1 MLSVQ
6 PLKSAQGAADYYAA
20 AFNYYAGD
28 AQALRW
34 LGKGAE
40 YLGLSG
46 VVEKE
51 QMLQLLEGK
60 LPNGQVLQNKK
71 GEHRPGFDMTY
82 SAPKSVSIL
91 IGLQADPKL
100 EQFHDLAVERSISR
114 IEKEFAQARVVIDGK
129 VHYVDTG
136 KLVTAAFR
144 QPSSRANDPATHT
157 HGVTMN
163 ITITDEDGKA
173 RSLASDIHGNQGV
186 VEQLQ
191 QYVTYGGLVYR
202 TELANLLKENNYRLE
217 DVGKGM
223 FEIAGFSKEVLREF
237 STRRVDIE
245 EVMQENGWEG
255 SRLASKATL
264 LTRPSKEEH
273 DINILRADWN
283 ARAGKLGFDAHQFV
297 KNHKEET
304 VKPEA
309 PGFLES
315 LKSKIF
321 SLFYEKKDLIALEAK
336 EAVFVAIESIAQKES
351 VFSVRDLKE
360 AALRHTLTGKT
371 VVPIHAIEQCIEHH
385 IDNQT
390 LYAATDPL
398 TQRDMLTT
406 PWALTLETE
415 TLSRINTN
423 QGVVK
428 PIASNAAVTRLIN
441 DFEAHSK
448 YGLTPSQKNALL
460 HTFTSSDR
468 FQAIQGYAGT
478 GKTTML
484 QLTKQLAEEKGFE
497 LRGIAVTSSA
507 VNELRN
513 KAGINADV
521 FPIVHQ
527 ELLHAKKNSL
537 QNTIFILDEASMLS
551 TVQGHELIKLIEQKG
566 GRNILVG
573 DDAQLSSVKCGRIFG
588 QAQEYGIQTSKLT
601 DIIRQTN
608 DNAKASVQHSIE
620 RELHDSIQK
629 IHEVKEF
636 KTHEERISAV
646 AHRWLSLSQSVRDRT
661 LVFAPTHAN
670 RQKITDIIRK
680 GLKKEG
686 ILIGNEIHLNTLK
699 SKALEEVEFH
709 HTQYY
714 QEGDVLRFNL
724 NVPKSKIKSGDY
736 LTVGAITE
744 KHRNNNQIPLVN
756 ADGKQTLF
764 RLNDLPKYNSSRAG
778 LNRTIECYEQQELAL
793 CINDKLLITRNNRQ
807 SGLVNSELAFVKTI
821 DEQHITLG
829 FENDGREKII
839 PLDAPEL
846 KHLDHG
852 YVLTNMKV
860 QGKDKTYAIGLIES
874 YNKFSAT
881 LRNYYVQ
888 ISRAVV
894 NMTLITDDKTRLTKA
909 LELNDDTKKT
919 ALDYVSGKQVEQHE
933 QRFEHHPNSISIEE
947 IKNQK
952 LHFERL
958 RNNEQTILNQYPI
971 FKKEDK
977 KHLCSKLSWE
987 ICTNPGLKKLARVHL
1002 GVSEST
1008 LKNEALKVQTIR
1020 LLKELNQEEQAKL
1033 RTVKSYLS
1041 LSTRASKEWKSI
1053 SHNTN
1058 NALQK
1063 KIYFDTATK
1072 RNELAFQIVERIEE
1086 YKPYLEHFSIGKTN
1100 RLGLSQYRIE
1110 KEDEYAIKQLE
1121 KLGKHAEKHHVV
1133 AALRH
1138 FFKEQHLE
1146 NKESLAVML
1155 KEQSKKIHP
1164 HLIRLSNELNK
1175 PLATLWSEINRY
1187 AKNYEEKQFCT
1198 HLSIQ
1203 EKVFFNLIKEYK
1215 SLNHE
1220 LATHFSSKLYCLEK
1234 GIEIP
1239 KNLEEQQIKT
1249 VQLRNQIAEKIQTGS
1264 HTTKVLDFFKLDE
1277 EKLLKQANTHNKR
1290 ETVLSFKD
1298 SLSNFNERKE
1308 AALKIA
1314 GDIKGFYPLIKEFGV
1329 NTKRLNA
1336 FIRVEERK
1344 SFINELSDAQK
1355 VNYLKLLE
1363 YKSASRKAG
1372 SAWNSLFQDKEQGKS
1387 ISQQRLEHVQ
1397 KLTAKR
1403 NSLAY
1408 MLHDKNE
1415 LHAFFEREK
1424 IDVTKIKAHSKQHK
1438 SRLEHVRQ
1446 MNVSKENL
1454 LNQLKHRVPQMNQFE
1469 ARSWHKSWNEFS
1481 RQVKRITNQFSLY
1494 EQVITSKKNNPL
1506 TVTEEQKALL
1516 NKYELSHVVT
1526 QNNRVNPIP
1535 NKTNNRV
1542 NTLNEFL
1549 DAKTIN
1555 DSLLAKPEETYR
1567 AIFGEPKK
1575 ITSREMRYS
1584 GGLVISL
1591 KGSKSGFWY
1600 DFSEGTG
1607 GNPLQA
1613 IMRERGM
1620 DFQEALKE
1628 GASISGD
1635 YSFNNSNV
1643 IRQLKSEKTQL
1654 NKNEEK
1660 NKIRSAQS
1668 IVKGGVP
1675 IKNTLAE
1682 RYLNEHRGI
1691 ENPERL
1697 NVLFWPKGAVW
1708 KGIDDNGNLYERINK
1723 IPALLIP
1730 AYNEK
1735 NEITGVQRIYLDP
1748 KTGKKNTFMETAKLS
1763 QGKIEN
1769 SAGILQKSEKLGT
1782 LYIAE
1787 GPETGASIAMAN
1799 PNSTVLVSLGLS
1811 NLKNLSSLIK
1821 RFHPKEVII
1830 AGDNDTLSK
1839 NKALNITHEA
1849 QNNYKENGINTRI
1862 IIPKS
1867 LPGMDKTDWNDVHKS
1882 YGLSAIKEQLGI
1894 VNKDLKIHELSKNF
1908 HQEKSTIKENYAAI
1922 YDRSM
1927 TQSNKVNTILNRME
1941 QQKSYSTYSTIENNI
1956 KIKSSEISPPSPQVK
1971 RNQKAKDLE
1980 L

>member
-40 YLGLSG
+40 YFGLSG

-60 LPNGQVLQNKK
+60 VPNGQVLQNKK

-82 SAPKSVSIL
+82 SAPKSVSII
-91 IGLQADPKL
+91 IGLQADTKL
-100 EQFHDLAVERSISR
+100 EQLHDLAVERSISR
-114 IEKEFAQARVVIDGK
+114 VEKEFAQARVVIDGK
-129 VHYVDTG
+129 VYYVDTG

-163 ITITDEDGKA
+163 ITVTDEDGKA

-191 QYVTYGGLVYR
+191 QYVTYGGLIYR
-202 TELANLLKENNYRLE
+202 TELANLMKENNYRLE

-223 FEIAGFSKEVLREF
+223 FEIEGFPKEVLREF
-237 STRRVDIE
+237 ATRRVDIE
-245 EVMQENGWEG
+245 EKMQEEGWEG
-255 SRLASKATL
+255 SRMASKATL

-273 DINILRADWN
+273 DINILRADWRE
-283 ARAGKLGFDAHQFV
+283 RADKLGFDAHDFV
-297 KNHKEET
+297 TTHKEGTIKLET
-304 VKPEA
+304 PSL
-309 PGFLES
+309 FES

-321 SLFYEKKDLIALEAK
+321 SRFYEKKDLITLEAK

-351 VFSVRDLKE
+351 VFAVRDLKE
-360 AALRHTLTGKT
+360 AALRHTLIGKT
-371 VVPIHAIEQCIEHH
+371 IVPIHAIEQCIEHH
-385 IDNQT
+385 INNQT
-390 LYAATDPL
+390 LYEAIDPL
-398 TQRDMLTT
+398 TQRNMLTT

-415 TLSRINTN
+415 TLARINAN

-428 PIASNAAVTRLIN
+428 PIASSSSVTRLIN
-441 DFEAHSK
+441 EFEASSK

-460 HTFTSSDR
+460 QTFTSTDR

-527 ELLHAKKNSL
+527 ELLNAKKNSL
-537 QNTIFILDEASMLS
+537 QKTIFILDEASMLS
-551 TVQGHELIKLIEQKG
+551 TIQGHELVKLIEKKG
-566 GRNILVG
+566 GRQILSG

-588 QAQEYGIQTSKLT
+588 QAQEYGIQTTKLT

-608 DNAKASVQHSIE
+608 ENAKASVKYSIE
-620 RELHDSIQK
+620 RELYNSIQK
-629 IHEVKEF
+629 INEVKEL
-636 KTHEERISAV
+636 KTHEERISEV

-661 LVFAPTHAN
+661 LVFAPTHSN
-670 RQKITDIIRK
+670 RQKITAIIRE

-686 ILIGNEIHLNTLK
+686 TLNNKEFIFSTLK
-699 SKALEEVEFH
+699 SKPIEEVEFH

-714 QEGDVLRFNL
+714 QTGDVLRFNVTL
-724 NVPKSKIKSGDY
+724 PKSKIKSGDY
-736 LTVGAITE
+736 LTVGAIND
-744 KHRNNNQIPLVN
+744 KHRNTNKIPLIKG
-756 ADGKQTLF
+756 DGTQTLL
-764 RLNDLPKYNSSRAG
+764 RLNELPKYNPSRAG
-778 LNRTIECYEQQELAL
+778 LNRIIECYEQQELAL
-793 CINDKLLITRNNRQ
+793 CTNDKVLITRNNRQ
-807 SGLVNSELAFVKTI
+807 SGLVNSELACVKAI
-821 DEQHITLG
+821 DEQNITLA
-829 FENDGREKII
+829 FESDGREKTF
-839 PLDAPEL
+839 PFNAPEL

-909 LELNDDTKKT
+909 LEFNEDTKKT
-919 ALDYVSGKQVEQHE
+919 ALDYVSGQKVEQHE
-933 QRFEHHPNSISIEE
+933 QRFEHHPNSIPIGD

-952 LHFERL
+952 LHYEQLRLNERS
-958 RNNEQTILNQYPI
+958 ILDQYLVV
-971 FKKEDK
+971 KKEDK

-987 ICTNPGLKKLARVHL
+987 ICTNPNLGKLARVQL

-1008 LKNEALKVQTIR
+1008 LKKEALKVQTLR
-1020 LLKELNQEEQAKL
+1020 LLKELNHDEQGKL
-1033 RTVKSYLS
+1033 RTVKSYINLS
-1041 LSTRASKEWKSI
+1041 HKASKEWKSV
-1053 SHNTN
+1053 SQNKN
-1058 NALQK
+1058 NSLQK
-1063 KIYFDTATK
+1063 KVYFNTATK
-1072 RNELAFQIVERIEE
+1072 RNELAYKIAEQIEE

-1100 RLGLSQYRIE
+1100 RIGLSQYRIE
-1110 KEDEYAIKQLE
+1110 KEDEHATKQLE
-1121 KLGKHAEKHHVV
+1121 KLGVHAEKHQIVV
-1133 AALRH
+1133 ELGR

-1164 HLIRLSNELNK
+1164 HLIRLSHEMNQ
-1175 PLATLWSEINRY
+1175 PLITLWTEINHH
-1187 AKNYEEKQFCT
+1187 AKNHEEKQFCT
-1198 HLSIQ
+1198 HLNLQ
-1203 EKVFFNLIKEYK
+1203 EKAFFNLVKEYK
-1215 SLNHE
+1215 SLNRE

-1239 KNLEEQQIKT
+1239 ANLEEQQTKT
-1249 VQLRNQIAEKIQTGS
+1249 VQLRNQIAEKIQNGS
-1264 HTTKVLDFFKLDE
+1264 HVNKVLDFFKLDE
-1277 EKLLKQANTHNKR
+1277 EKLSKQANTHNKR
-1290 ETVLSFKD
+1290 ETVLSFKE
-1298 SLSNFNERKE
+1298 SNSNFKERQE

-1314 GDIKGFYPLIKEFGV
+1314 SDIKAFYPLIKELGI
-1329 NTKRLNA
+1329 NTKRLNT

-1344 SFINELSDAQK
+1344 SFIDEFSDAQK
-1355 VNYLKLLE
+1355 VNYLKIID
-1363 YKSASRKAG
+1363 YKLTSRKAG
-1372 SAWNSLFQDKEQGKS
+1372 TTWNGLFQDKEQGKF
-1387 ISQQRLEHVQ
+1387 ISQERLNRAQ
-1397 KLTAKR
+1397 QLTAKR

-1408 MLHDKNE
+1408 FLHDKTE
-1415 LHAFFEREK
+1415 LKTVFEQERVDLKK
-1424 IDVTKIKAHSKQHK
+1424 IETHSKQHK
-1438 SRLEHVRQ
+1438 SRLEHVKQ
-1446 MNVSKENL
+1446 MNLSKENL
-1454 LNQLKHRVPQMNQFE
+1454 LNQLKNRVPQMNQYE
-1469 ARSWHKSWNEFS
+1469 ARSWHKSWGEFT
-1481 RQVKRITNQFSLY
+1481 RQVGKITSQFALY

-1506 TVTEEQKALL
+1506 SITEEQKALL
-1516 NKYELSHVVT
+1516 NKYELGYGVT
-1526 QNNRVNPIP
+1526 QNNRVNSIP
-1535 NKTNNRV
+1535 NKTNNRIIKV
-1542 NTLNEFL
+1542 NEFF

-1591 KGSKSGFWY
+1591 KGNKSGCWY
-1600 DFSEGTG
+1600 DFSEGVG
-1607 GNPLQA
+1607 GSPLQA

-1620 DFQEALKE
+1620 DFNEALKE
-1628 GASISGD
+1628 GASISGN
-1635 YSFNNSNV
+1635 YSFNNSNA
-1643 IRQLKSEKTQL
+1643 IRQLKSEKNQIDI
-1654 NKNEEK
+1654 NEEK
-1660 NKIRSAQS
+1660 NKIRSAKS
-1668 IVKGGVP
+1668 IVKGGIS
-1675 IKNTLAE
+1675 IKNTLGE
-1682 RYLNEHRGI
+1682 RYLKQHRGI
-1691 ENPERL
+1691 ENPDRL
-1697 NVLFWPKGAVW
+1697 NVLFWPKGSAW

-1735 NEITGVQRIYLDP
+1735 NELTGVQRIYLDP
-1748 KTGKKNTFMETAKLS
+1748 KTGKKNTFLETAKLS

-1769 SAGILQKSEKLGT
+1769 SAGILQRGEKFGR
-1782 LYIAE
+1782 LYLTE
-1787 GPETGASIAMAN
+1787 GPETGASIAMAD
-1799 PNSTVLVSLGLS
+1799 PKSTVLSSLGLS
-1811 NLKNLSSLIK
+1811 NLKNLSLLIK

-1839 NKALNITHEA
+1839 NKALNITYEA
-1849 QNNYKENGINTRI
+1849 QNHYKVNGIDTRI

-1867 LPGMDKTDWNDVHKS
+1867 LPGMEKTDWNDVHKS
-1882 YGLSAIKEQLGI
+1882 YGLSAIKEQIGI
-1894 VNKDLKIHELSKNF
+1894 VNKDIKIHGIAKNLF
-1908 HQEKSTIKENYAAI
+1908 QEKSNLKENYTAI
-1922 YDRSM
+1922 YDRSIG
-1927 TQSNKVNTILNRME
+1927 QVNKENTLLNRME
-1941 QQKSYSTYSTIENNI
+1941 QRKSHTNYSTIENYN
-1956 KIKSSEISPPSPQVK
+1956 KIKSHEINPTSSK
-1971 RNQKAKDLE
+1971 IERNQKALDLE

>member
-28 AQALRW
+28 GQALRW

-40 YLGLSG
+40 QLGLSG

-71 GEHRPGFDMTY
+71 GEHRPGFDMTF

-91 IGLQADPKL
+91 IGLQADSKL
-100 EQFHDLAVERSISR
+100 EQLHDLAVERAISH

-129 VHYVDTG
+129 VHYIDTG
-136 KLVTAAFR
+136 KLVVAAFR

-163 ITITDEDGKA
+163 ITLTSEDGKA

-202 TELANLLKENNYRLE
+202 TELANSMKENNYRLE

-245 EVMQENGWEG
+245 EVMQEHGWEG

-283 ARAGKLGFDAHQFV
+283 TRANKLGFDAYQFV
-297 KNHKEET
+297 KNHKEKTIMLET
-304 VKPEA
+304 

-315 LKSKIF
+315 LKSKVF
-321 SLFYEKKDLIALEAK
+321 SLFYEKKDLITLEAK
-336 EAVFVAIESIAQKES
+336 EAVFVAIELISQKES
-351 VFSVRDLKE
+351 VFSVRNLKE
-360 AALRHTLTGKT
+360 AALRHTLIGKT
-371 VVPIHAIEQCIEHH
+371 NVPIHAIEQCIEQQ

-390 LYAATDPL
+390 LYEAIDPL
-398 TQRDMLTT
+398 TQRRMLTT
-406 PWALTLETE
+406 PWALTMETE
-415 TLSRINTN
+415 TLARINAN
-423 QGVVK
+423 QGIVK
-428 PIASNAAVTRLIN
+428 PIASKASVTRLIN
-441 DFEAHSK
+441 EFEGHST
-448 YGLTPSQKNALL
+448 YGLTPSQKNAL
-460 HTFTSSDR
+460 HRTFTSSDR
-468 FQAIQGYAGT
+468 FQAVQGYAGA

-484 QLTKQLAEEKGFE
+484 QLTKQLAEEKGFV

-507 VNELRN
+507 VDELRK
-513 KAGINADV
+513 KAGIHADV

-527 ELLHAKKNSL
+527 ELLYAKKNSL
-537 QNTIFILDEASMLS
+537 QNTIFVLDEASMLS
-551 TVQGHELIKLIEQKG
+551 TTQGHELIKLIEQKG

-608 DNAKASVQHSIE
+608 ANAKASVQHAIE
-620 RELHDSIQK
+620 RELHDSMQK
-629 IHEVKEF
+629 IHEVKEL
-636 KTHEERISAV
+636 KTHEERISEV

-670 RQKITDIIRK
+670 RHKITTIIRSE
-680 GLKKEG
+680 LKNEG
-686 ILIGNEIHLNTLK
+686 VLIGNEIHLDTLK
-699 SKALEEVEFH
+699 SKAMEEVEFH
-709 HTQYY
+709 YAQYY

-724 NVPKSKIKSGDY
+724 NVPKNKIKSGDY
-736 LTVGAITE
+736 LTVGVITE
-744 KHRNNNQIPLVN
+744 KHRNKNQIPLVN
-756 ADGKQTLF
+756 KEGKQTLF

-778 LNRTIECYEQQELAL
+778 LNRTIECYEQQTLAL

-821 DEQHITLG
+821 DDQHITLG
-829 FENDGREKII
+829 FELDGREKVI

-894 NMTLITDDKTRLTKA
+894 NMTLVTDDKTRLTKA

-919 ALDYVSGKQVEQHE
+919 ALDYISSQQLEHHE
-933 QRFEHHPNSISIEE
+933 QRFEHHINSISIGE

-952 LHFERL
+952 HHYEQIRV
-958 RNNEQTILNQYPI
+958 NEQTALDQYLI
-971 FKKEDK
+971 AKKEDK

-987 ICTNPGLKKLARVHL
+987 ICTNPNLKKRSRVHL
-1002 GVSEST
+1002 GVSEAT

-1020 LLKELNQEEQAKL
+1020 LLKELNREEQVKL
-1033 RTVKSYLS
+1033 RTVKSYLN
-1041 LSTRASKEWKSI
+1041 LSSRAAKEWKSV
-1053 SHNTN
+1053 SLNTN

-1063 KIYFDTATK
+1063 KVYFETAAK
-1072 RNELAFQIVERIEE
+1072 RNELAHTIVERLED
-1086 YKPYLEHFSIGKTN
+1086 YKPYLKHFSIGKTN

-1110 KEDEYAIKQLE
+1110 KDDEYAIKQLE
-1121 KLGKHAEKHHVV
+1121 KLGMHAEKHQVV
-1133 AALRH
+1133 VELNR
-1138 FFKEQHLE
+1138 FFKEQHTE
-1146 NKESLAVML
+1146 HKESLAVML

-1164 HLIRLSNELNK
+1164 HLIRLSQETNQ
-1175 PLATLWSEINRY
+1175 PLAGLWSEINLY
-1187 AKNYEEKQFCT
+1187 AKNHEEKQFSDN
-1198 HLSIQ
+1198 LSHQ
-1203 EKVFFNLIKEYK
+1203 EKAFFNLVKEYK
-1215 SLNHE
+1215 SHNRE

-1239 KNLEEQQIKT
+1239 LTLEKQQIET
-1249 VQLRNQIAEKIQTGS
+1249 LLLRNQIAEKIQNGS
-1264 HTTKVLDFFKLDE
+1264 HVTKVLDFFKLDE

-1290 ETVLSFKD
+1290 ETVLLFKD
-1298 SLSNFNERKE
+1298 SLSNFKERKE
-1308 AALKIA
+1308 SALKIA
-1314 GDIKGFYPLIKEFGV
+1314 SDIKGFYPLIKELGL
-1329 NTKRLNA
+1329 NTQRLNA

-1355 VNYLKLLE
+1355 INYSKLIE
-1363 YKSASRKAG
+1363 YKNANRKAG

-1387 ISQQRLEHVQ
+1387 ISQARLDHAQ

-1403 NSLAY
+1403 NCLAY
-1408 MLHDKNE
+1408 VLHDKSE
-1415 LHAFFEREK
+1415 LHTVFEREK
-1424 IDVTKIKAHSKQHK
+1424 INMTKIKAHSKQHA
-1438 SRLEHVRQ
+1438 SRLVHVKQ
-1446 MNVSKENL
+1446 MNLAKEKL
-1454 LNQLKHRVPQMNQFE
+1454 LNQLKHRVPQMNPFE
-1469 ARSWHKSWNEFS
+1469 ARSWHRSWNEFS
-1481 RQVKRITNQFSLY
+1481 SHAKRITSQFSLY
-1494 EQVITSKKNNPL
+1494 DQVIASKKNNPL
-1506 TVTEEQKALL
+1506 TFTDEQKALL
-1516 NKYELSHVVT
+1516 NKYELGHDVT
-1526 QNNRVNPIP
+1526 QNNRVNPIS
-1535 NKTNNRV
+1535 NKINKRI
-1542 NTLNEFL
+1542 NTVNEFL

-1591 KGSKSGFWY
+1591 KGRKSGLWY
-1600 DFSEGTG
+1600 DFSEDVG
-1607 GNPLQA
+1607 GGPLQA

-1620 DFQEALKE
+1620 DFHEALKE
-1628 GASISGD
+1628 GASLSGG
-1635 YSFNNSNV
+1635 YSFNNPNI
-1643 IRQLKSEKTQL
+1643 IRQQKSEKNQI
-1654 NKNEEK
+1654 NINEEK
-1660 NKIRSAQS
+1660 NKIRSAKS
-1668 IVKGGVP
+1668 IVKGGIP

-1682 RYLNEHRGI
+1682 RYLKQHRGI
-1691 ENPERL
+1691 ENPDRL
-1697 NVLFWPKGAVW
+1697 NVLFWPKGSVW

-1730 AYNEK
+1730 ACNEK

-1748 KTGKKNTFMETAKLS
+1748 KTGKKNSFMETAKLS

-1769 SAGILQKSEKLGT
+1769 SAGVLQHGEKFGRIYL
-1782 LYIAE
+1782 AE
-1787 GPETGASIAMAN
+1787 GPETGASIAMAD
-1799 PNSTVLVSLGLS
+1799 PESTVLVSFGLS
-1811 NLKNLSSLIK
+1811 NLKNLSPLIK
-1821 RFHPKEVII
+1821 RYHPKELII

-1839 NKALNITHEA
+1839 NKTLEITHEA
-1849 QNNYKENGINTRI
+1849 RKFYENCGFSSHI
-1862 IIPKS
+1862 IMPKL
-1867 LPGMDKTDWNDVHKS
+1867 LPGMEKTDWNDVHRVQGIQGVKS
-1882 YGLSAIKEQLGI
+1882 GLGLSKDKTTNWVINTAKSISKQEMKFI
-1894 VNKDLKIHELSKNF
+1894 NNVNISPD
-1908 HQEKSTIKENYAAI
+1908 KSTIHVNNN
-1922 YDRSM
+1922 RSFEP
-1927 TQSNKVNTILNRME
+1927 K
-1941 QQKSYSTYSTIENNI
+1941 NNI
-1956 KIKSSEISPPSPQVK
+1956 NIQQQSKQ
-1971 RNQKAKDLE
+1971 RNMELE